1 MVRWFEK
8 HFFHNIFW
16 EQKLFL
22 EHKFSLDNIFL
33 PTNFSTKIVISNKF
47 LTNKLKKKSLEQ
59 LLIYK
64 IVFFFKFIKRIIGF
78 DKNKI
83 NLFQFFFMDNKQ
95 TLFENFL
102 KNIYTHHTLGMFW
115 VRIRKTNS
123 YFSVSCLECTI
134 TLECTFSMPCWP

>member
-22 EHKFSLDNIFL
+22 EHKFSLDKIFL

-59 LLIYK
+59 LLISQNCFLK
-64 IVFFFKFIKRIIGF
+64 KFIKRIIGF

-83 NLFQFFFMDNKQ
+83 NFFQFFFMDNKQ
-95 TLFENFL
+95 TLFEIF
-102 KNIYTHHTLGMFW
+102 K
-115 VRIRKTNS
+115 
-123 YFSVSCLECTI
+123 
-134 TLECTFSMPCWP
+134 

>member
-95 TLFENFL
+95 TLFEIF
-102 KNIYTHHTLGMFW
+102 
-115 VRIRKTNS
+115 
-123 YFSVSCLECTI
+123 
-134 TLECTFSMPCWP
+134 

>member
-47 LTNKLKKKSLEQ
+47 LTNKLKKKSFEQ
-59 LLIYK
+59 LLISQNCLKK
-64 IVFFFKFIKRIIGF
+64 IFIKRIIGF
-78 DKNKI
+78 EKNKI

-95 TLFENFL
+95 TLFENFF
-102 KNIYTHHTLGMFW
+102 KKYIPTTPQECFG
-115 VRIRKTNS
+115 
-123 YFSVSCLECTI
+123 LEYAKQKVTSA
-134 TLECTFSMPCWP
+134 LVVWSAQ

>member
-59 LLIYK
+59 LLISQNC
-64 IVFFFKFIKRIIGF
+64 FFK
-78 DKNKI
+78 KNH
-83 NLFQFFFMDNKQ
+83 Q
-95 TLFENFL
+95 TNNRF
-102 KNIYTHHTLGMFW
+102 
-115 VRIRKTNS
+115 
-123 YFSVSCLECTI
+123 
-134 TLECTFSMPCWP
+134 